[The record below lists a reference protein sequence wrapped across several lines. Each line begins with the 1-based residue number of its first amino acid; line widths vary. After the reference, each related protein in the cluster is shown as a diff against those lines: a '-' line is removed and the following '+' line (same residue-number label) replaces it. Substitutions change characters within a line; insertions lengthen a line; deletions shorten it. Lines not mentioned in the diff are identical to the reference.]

1 MQSKV
6 KVKVESFKGWLRLRW
21 SCAGERYSLA
31 LGLPDSKVNRTV
43 AAGKAAV
50 IEGDLATENFDPS
63 LTKYRPKR
71 QTAESSLSILELLER
86 FTEVKKRKIL
96 SRTLSKFRAL
106 HEPINQFFGS
116 KPAAVVDDD
125 LADQFRVYL
134 VQSRGLAPATV
145 KERLVTL
152 NACWKWGLKQ
162 GLVASN
168 PWSEV
173 TKVVTVPPTQKPK
186 PFSQTEIAAILK
198 ALRDSKHY
206 AHYADF
212 VEFRFGC
219 GCRIEEAI
227 GLKWCHLS
235 DDCSNVWIGEAVSR
249 GKIRKTTKTNRARQF
264 KLSPR
269 LQQVL
274 LARRPEQWRPDD
286 LVFPAPRGGEFAMW
300 DSGLLQNLLPRSL
313 AEVMVI

>member
-134 VQSRGLAPATV
+134 VQSRGLAPAT
-145 KERLVTL
+145 
-152 NACWKWGLKQ
+152 
-162 GLVASN
+162 
-168 PWSEV
+168 
-173 TKVVTVPPTQKPK
+173 
-186 PFSQTEIAAILK
+186 

-219 GCRIEEAI
+219 GCRIEEVI

-235 DDCSNVWIGEAVSR
+235 DDCSNV
-249 GKIRKTTKTNRARQF
+249 
-264 KLSPR
+264 
-269 LQQVL
+269 
-274 LARRPEQWRPDD
+274 
-286 LVFPAPRGGEFAMW
+286 
-300 DSGLLQNLLPRSL
+300 
-313 AEVMVI
+313 